1 MVKKK
6 LAVVVPMYNVQDFL
20 KEALDSLLNQELS
33 EHEMQVI
40 LIDDGS
46 DDKTF
51 KIAQQYVKKHPRV
64 FEAYSFENAG
74 LGAARNRGTR
84 LANADYITYVDPDDI
99 VVNGSYY
106 KALNILEKTGSDILI
121 GGTKRFNSKRIWN
134 SAIHTRSILSDKF
147 GTTLEKSPELIWDTT
162 SWNKIYSLS
171 FMRMNNFYFP
181 EGMLYEDLPTVIPAM
196 AKAKS
201 LDVMFDTMY
210 LWRVR
215 DFGAPSITQISTNDA
230 TPILDRLKANS
241 CVLKSLKNMR
251 VSTEVLDFQA
261 EKFLNFDT
269 MMMFRKQ
276 KYELFSSEQR
286 SQLFDC
292 VKEYLSLF
300 TDQQVAKSK
309 FEVQVVFD
317 KVIRIDTQL
326 EFDSL
331 MLSFLRNETSYSGSW
346 INGKWTLSSNI
357 SDLIKVATSDD
368 FNVDTKL
375 QSVNFDDK
383 NINLQGYVYAEYS
396 DMSSLVHIQNPK
408 LTLVDDQNIIIA
420 ENIGS
425 INFLENKNVTAKFG
439 YNKTHFVKDGADFNY
454 DYSGYQISIPLTYLA
469 VEADYV
475 NVKLTFEVD
484 GQEVSTQIMKPI
496 AGSDVRPVTK
506 VASSLLAAFDIKYDT
521 IDWSLQIKPTI
532 DIAILTY
539 HNDVYTIENGYEKVY
554 LQQGKTKLWLKKYG
568 SEVLFPLPVSER
580 LSHYEKE
587 SRGDWRFMTSGQG
600 LWKPV
605 YFAQENIQLPHDTLF
620 KVLKQKDGK
629 ASLEISWHY
638 PKTKQVIVK
647 NGVLVV
653 DFELFG
659 WEQEAVSVNIIADP
673 KLPDILWNTEVLNK
687 DTYRLTLPLTLD
699 GFGEKEWLNFQVVL
713 KFIDGYETVQTLK
726 WGDKNFDIENAKI
739 AAGKVEWEFRRVVR
753 NDGGFAIKRTADRVY
768 RIEDGAFDRFIETEY
783 QEWLK
788 EPLLED
794 HIMMSSFWG
803 RDNMFNDNPEAM
815 YDYLKTHYPSMTTI
829 IMLKNVIR
837 EYPEFENAKVVSY
850 GTKEYWYYLARSK
863 YFVNNVNYTEEQR
876 FKRPGQLEMQTM
888 HGTPL
893 KTLGFDVL
901 DDWTDRT
908 YNSVRRK
915 NNNWD
920 YLLTPSD
927 WVADYAKKAFA
938 VSPTIIQS
946 GYPRNDRLFKTY
958 SNQEKNDLK
967 QKIGL
972 PLDKKII
979 AYTPTWHSKGEVSIG
994 SYLDVESFYNAIPD
1008 DTFVVLKNHHFEKW
1022 TGLSEKYSDKFAY
1035 VSDDATIENLY
1046 IVADALITDY
1056 SSVMFDFVLLNKPM
1070 LFFAFDYDHYI
1081 EDRGLNF
1088 DLHDIAPGPFVTNQ
1102 KDLEKWIKKID
1113 KITEEFANRVETFKQ
1128 QFVQYD
1134 TGNASAMSLERLF
1147 K

>member
-20 KEALDSLLNQELS
+20 KEALDSLLNQGLL

-51 KIAQQYVKKHPRV
+51 EIAQQYVKKHSRV

-84 LANADYITYVDPDDI
+84 LANADYITYVDPDDVI
-99 VVNGSYY
+99 PSNSYSFM
-106 KALNILEKTGSDILI
+106 LDILERTNSEIITGNVR
-121 GGTKRFNSKRIWN
+121 RFNEKGKVWIPEL
-134 SAIHTRSILSDKF
+134 HKRSILGDF
-147 GTTLEKSPELIWDTT
+147 EHTNLEKHPELIWDAS
-162 SWNKIYSLS
+162 SWNKIFKLS
-171 FMRMNNFYFP
+171 FLRENNLYYP
-181 EGMLYEDLPTVIPAM
+181 EGVLYEDFPMVNPAF
-196 AKAKS
+196 AKANGI
-201 LDVMFDTMY
+201 DVTSRVVYM
-210 LWRVR
+210 WRVR
-215 DFGAPSITQISTNDA
+215 RGSITNKSTGAQATRDRIKVNQIA
-230 TPILDRLKANS
+230 FKGLKRFNAPQEAKQMLVN
-241 CVLKSLKNMR
+241 KSLNMGIMTMLR
-251 VSTEVLDFQA
+251 KEKYGLIPLEDRQALFKEIQAYLKLIPLDFMLGIKFEHLVYFKKVLDV
-261 EKFLNFDT
+261 ES
-269 MMMFRKQ
+269 
-276 KYELFSSEQR
+276 FS
-286 SQLFDC
+286 
-292 VKEYLSLF
+292 
-300 TDQQVAKSK
+300 
-309 FEVQVVFD
+309 
-317 KVIRIDTQL
+317 

-331 MLSFLRNETSYSGSW
+331 TLSFLRNETNYSGSW
-346 INGKWTLSSNI
+346 IDGKWTLSSNI
-357 SDLIKVATSDD
+357 SDVSKVATSED
-368 FNVDTKL
+368 FKVDTKL
-375 QSVNFDDK
+375 QSVTYDEQ

-408 LTLVDDQNIIIA
+408 ITLVDDQNIIIA
-420 ENIGS
+420 EDIGS

-439 YNKTHFVKDGADFNY
+439 YNKNHFVKDGADFNY
-454 DYSGYQISIPLTYLA
+454 DYSGYQISIPLTCLA
-469 VEADYV
+469 VEADYL
-475 NVKLTFEVD
+475 NVKLTFDVD

-496 AGSDVRPVTK
+496 AGSDVRPATK
-506 VASSLLAAFDIKYDT
+506 VASSLLAAFDVKYDS
-521 IDWSLQIKPTI
+521 IDWSLQIKPII
-532 DIAILTY
+532 DIALLTY
-539 HNDVYTIENGYEKVY
+539 RNDVYSIENGYEKVY

-568 SEVLFPLPVSER
+568 NEVLFPLPVSER
-580 LSHYEKE
+580 LSRYEKE
-587 SRGDWRFMTSGQG
+587 SRGDWRFMTSGQD

-673 KLPDILWNTEVLNK
+673 KLPDLLWNTEALDK

-713 KFIDGYETVQTLK
+713 KFIDGYEAVQVLK
-726 WGDKNFDIENAKI
+726 WGDKNFDIEGAKI
-739 AAGKVEWEFRRVVR
+739 AADKVEWEFRRVVR

-768 RIEDGAFDRFIETEY
+768 RIEEGAFDRFIETEY

-876 FKRPGQLEMQTM
+876 FKRPGQVEIQTM

-908 YNSVRRK
+908 YNAVRRK

-927 WVADYAKKAFA
+927 WVADYAKKAFV
-938 VSPTIIQS
+938 VSPTIIKS
-946 GYPRNDRLFKTY
+946 GYPRNDRLFKPY
-958 SNQEKNDLK
+958 SNQEKDDLK

-979 AYTPTWHSKGEVSIG
+979 AYTPTWHSKGEVPIG

-1022 TGLSEKYSDKFAY
+1022 TGLFEKYSDKFAY

-1070 LFFAFDYDHYI
+1070 IFFAFDYDHYI

-1113 KITEEFANRVETFKQ
+1113 KITEEFTNRVEIFKQ